1 MRVDHIV
8 GVTAMILTL
17 TACAHAPREPEIR
30 TVEVKVPVAA
40 QCVPPSLPAAPV
52 YPDTREALQA
62 AGAPPERYQLLAAG
76 RELRIVRLRD
86 LEAVVASCLT
96 VN

>member
-1 MRVDHIV
+1 MRAIALAVV
-8 GVTAMILTL
+8 GAASVAL

-30 TVEVKVPVAA
+30 TVEVKVPVAVP
-40 QCVPPSLPAAPV
+40 CVPANLPAAPV
-52 YPDTREALQA
+52 YPDTREAIQA
-62 AGAPPERYQLLAAG
+62 AGAAPERYQLLAAG

>member
-1 MRVDHIV
+1 MRADHIAGV
-8 GVTAMILTL
+8 GILIL
-17 TACAHAPREPEIR
+17 ALAGCAHAPREPEIR
-30 TVEVKVPVAA
+30 TVEVKVPTAIS
-40 QCVPPSLPAAPV
+40 CVPANLPAAPV

-62 AGAPPERYQLLAAG
+62 AGAAPERYQLMAAG

-86 LEAVVASCLT
+86 LEAVVATCLT

>member
-1 MRVDHIV
+1 MRADHIV

-17 TACAHAPREPEIR
+17 SACAHRPTEPEIR
-30 TVEVKVPVAA
+30 TVEVKVPVAVS
-40 QCVPPSLPAAPV
+40 CVPNLPAAPV

-62 AGAPPERYQLLAAG
+62 AGAAPERYQLMAAG